1 MENQDNKKNKPGCA
15 ITIFVLTLA
24 VCVGLFMF
32 GRFLKNFAS
41 ELAEEEKRLQDRLDA
56 LPVLESDDEISAALN
71 SGDPKDYLVKNYVF
85 SNTPLIRDTV
95 FNLLNG
101 EYICV
106 SVTEEW
112 LRPKGEKH
120 IESGEQLKDEIETE
134 RLFCQM
140 SAPLRLH
147 DGTVLRKGD
156 SLVFMFSY
164 LDKMAR
170 IWEKEVNPDK
180 IPNFIESRYYP
191 GHKLD
196 LNNLDQTGPTYHS
209 REERL
214 SDTAKTADGDKVI
227 PGAKYRYN
235 FTYMSKDDKATFA
248 VRLGNGRADLNVFPG
263 KNVIIVGGDRIHVGG
278 AEAMAGTVWTVMGYF
293 FIIAAIITAITAAG
307 RLIVNL
313 RGGDDDEK

>member
-1 MENQDNKKNKPGCA
+1 MERKDNTKDKPGCA
-15 ITIFVLTLA
+15 ITLFVLMLA
-24 VCVGLFMF
+24 VCAGLFMF
-32 GRFLKNFAS
+32 GRFLKNLAS
-41 ELAEEEKRLQDRLDA
+41 ELAGEEQRLQERLDA

-71 SGDPKDYLVKNYVF
+71 SGDTKDYLVKNYVF
-85 SNTPLIRDTV
+85 SNTPLIRDTL
-95 FNLLNG
+95 FHLLNG

-112 LRPKGEKH
+112 SRPKGENH
-120 IESGEQLKDEIETE
+120 IESGEQLKEEIETE
-134 RLFCQM
+134 RLFCQI

-147 DGTVLRKGD
+147 DGTELCKGD

-180 IPNFIESRYYP
+180 LPNFIESRYYP

-196 LNNLDQTGPTYHS
+196 LNNLDKMTPTYHS

-214 SDTAKTADGDKVI
+214 SDTAKTAIGNEVI
-227 PGAKYRYN
+227 PGAQYRYN

-248 VRLGNGRADLNVFPG
+248 VRLGNGRADLNVFPD
-263 KNVIIVGGDRIHVGG
+263 KNVIIVGGDRIHIGG
-278 AEAMAGTVWTVMGYF
+278 AESLAGTIWTVMGYF
-293 FIIAAIITAITAAG
+293 FIIAAIITAITAAW

-313 RGGDDDEK
+313 QGDDDEK